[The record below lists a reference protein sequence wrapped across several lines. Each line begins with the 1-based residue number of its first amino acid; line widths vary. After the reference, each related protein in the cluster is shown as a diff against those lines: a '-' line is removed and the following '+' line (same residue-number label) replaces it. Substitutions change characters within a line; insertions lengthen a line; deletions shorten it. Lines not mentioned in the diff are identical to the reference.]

1 MITHIY
7 LWITCISSMKH
18 LWISPHYEK
27 KDLATIPN
35 SHNRFFLGAH
45 NSQLEQGRHLSFPQ
59 NSPVICYEKNFLC
72 KIICYNYISR
82 ALLLHIVFG
91 IIILY
96 IDIISFSI
104 FFSGE
109 TGFAALAKNPEFV
122 AAIQKSFANQE
133 NKDDRK
139 LLSACPINYKLIH
152 SNLIKLFPKLYK
164 QYF

>member
-1 MITHIY
+1 M
-7 LWITCISSMKH
+7 
-18 LWISPHYEK
+18 
-27 KDLATIPN
+27 
-35 SHNRFFLGAH
+35 
-45 NSQLEQGRHLSFPQ
+45 
-59 NSPVICYEKNFLC
+59 
-72 KIICYNYISR
+72 
-82 ALLLHIVFG
+82 
-91 IIILY
+91 
-96 IDIISFSI
+96 

-139 LLSACPINYKLIH
+139 LLSACPIKLIH

>member
-1 MITHIY
+1 M
-7 LWITCISSMKH
+7 
-18 LWISPHYEK
+18 
-27 KDLATIPN
+27 
-35 SHNRFFLGAH
+35 
-45 NSQLEQGRHLSFPQ
+45 
-59 NSPVICYEKNFLC
+59 
-72 KIICYNYISR
+72 
-82 ALLLHIVFG
+82 
-91 IIILY
+91 
-96 IDIISFSI
+96 

-152 SNLIKLFPKLYK
+152 SNLINLFPKLYK

>member
-1 MITHIY
+1 M
-7 LWITCISSMKH
+7 
-18 LWISPHYEK
+18 
-27 KDLATIPN
+27 
-35 SHNRFFLGAH
+35 
-45 NSQLEQGRHLSFPQ
+45 SFPQ

-82 ALLLHIVFG
+82 ALLLHIAFG

-109 TGFAALAKNPEFV
+109 TGFAALAKNTEFV